1 MKLPELKRR
10 FKNKY
15 VIRIAAGVLTIA
27 VAGGSAGVYTVNA
40 AKTSTKAET
49 PQESTDKKDKK
60 DNKDDEEDL
69 KEVLS
74 SKISKAADEEVGK
87 EETVYVVADNSGK
100 AKDVIVSDWL
110 KNPDGNETIEDVSD
124 LKDIKNVKGKE
135 KFEEKDGKITWKA
148 KGKDIYY
155 QGKTDKELPVKQTIS
170 YYLDGEKM
178 DPDEI
183 AGKSGK
189 VTIRFDYKNNQKTTT
204 TVDGKKYSVY
214 VPFTIMTG
222 MILDD
227 SFTNVEVK
235 NGKVISDGDKNM
247 VVGVAMPGLKDSLKV
262 TSSDFSE
269 DIDIP
274 EYVEVTADVKDFSMD
289 MTMSVMLSGITSSDN
304 VEDFVDLSDLDDAID
319 TLSDSSSQL
328 ADGTKELREGLEQL
342 RSKVPALA
350 DGANTLNSS
359 TESLRNGVSSLD
371 ATLNTAM
378 TEEEKAAASKQASET
393 VDAQADSIKKQA
405 ADTVASQK
413 KDIEKKASD
422 AVDAQA
428 DSIKKQAADTVASQK
443 KSIEK
448 QASDTV
454 DKQADSIK
462 KQAADTVASQKESI
476 EKQASATVDAQAEA
490 IKKQA
495 ADTVAAQQAEIAKQ
509 AEALVTAQEADIK
522 SQADQLVDAE
532 AGNIQKLAAAAV
544 KAEFDAGQRQA
555 IADQAKAT
563 TTSTVSTALR
573 GNAQLLSILKAG
585 IKANVAAGGGSIS
598 DEDATAQAYQL
609 IDAMA
614 VQIGEGA
621 APNVAA
627 ACENAATQAAQKA
640 AVTGAKQ
647 GAEKGAVAGAKQ
659 GASQGAVAGATLAAQ
674 QAAVTGAKQGAAAG
688 AVSGATAA
696 AQQAAVTGAKSG
708 AAAGAV
714 SGATAA
720 AQQAAITGAK
730 SGAAQGAVTG
740 ATEAAQTAALS
751 GAKSGAAQGAIAG
764 AESAKKTVAAG
775 IEAVQSNG
783 YSLVTGMDA
792 LKNGTQALADQVPA
806 LTDGVGK
813 LADGSVTLNEGM
825 VKFDEEGI
833 QKLADTYNGD
843 VKGMLNKVV
852 AVMQAGS
859 DYQSFSD
866 ISEDT
871 LGEVKFIIRTEG
883 VGTDED

>member
-49 PQESTDKKDKK
+49 TQESTDKKDKK

-135 KFEEKDGKITWKA
+135 KFEEKDGKIIWKA

-227 SFTNVEVK
+227 SFTNVKVK

-413 KDIEKKASD
+413 
-422 AVDAQA
+422 
-428 DSIKKQAADTVASQK
+428 
-443 KSIEK
+443 
-448 QASDTV
+448 
-454 DKQADSIK
+454 
-462 KQAADTVASQKESI
+462 ESI

-555 IADQAKAT
+555 IANQAKAT
-563 TTSTVSTALR
+563 TTSTVSTALK
-573 GNAQLLSILKAG
+573 GNAQLLPILKAG
-585 IKANVAAGGGSIS
+585 IKANVAAGGSIS

-614 VQIGEGA
+614 AQIGEGA

-659 GASQGAVAGATLAAQ
+659 GASKGAVAGATLAAQ

>member
-10 FKNKY
+10 FKNRY

-49 PQESTDKKDKK
+49 TQESTDKKDKK

-135 KFEEKDGKITWKA
+135 KFEEKDGKIIWKA

-227 SFTNVEVK
+227 SFTNVKVK

-413 KDIEKKASD
+413 
-422 AVDAQA
+422 
-428 DSIKKQAADTVASQK
+428 
-443 KSIEK
+443 
-448 QASDTV
+448 
-454 DKQADSIK
+454 
-462 KQAADTVASQKESI
+462 ESI

-555 IADQAKAT
+555 IEDQAKAT
-563 TTSTVSTALR
+563 TTSTVSAALK
-573 GNAQLLSILKAG
+573 GNAQLLPILKAG
-585 IKANVAAGGGSIS
+585 IKANVAAAGGSIS

-614 VQIGEGA
+614 AQIGEGA

-674 QAAVTGAKQGAAAG
+674 QAAKTRAKTR
-688 AVSGATAA
+688 AT
-696 AQQAAVTGAKSG
+696 
-708 AAAGAV
+708 
-714 SGATAA
+714 
-720 AQQAAITGAK
+720 QAAI
-730 SGAAQGAVTG
+730 SGTH
-740 ATEAAQTAALS
+740 
-751 GAKSGAAQGAIAG
+751 
-764 AESAKKTVAAG
+764 
-775 IEAVQSNG
+775 
-783 YSLVTGMDA
+783 
-792 LKNGTQALADQVPA
+792 
-806 LTDGVGK
+806 
-813 LADGSVTLNEGM
+813 
-825 VKFDEEGI
+825 
-833 QKLADTYNGD
+833 
-843 VKGMLNKVV
+843 
-852 AVMQAGS
+852 
-859 DYQSFSD
+859 
-866 ISEDT
+866 
-871 LGEVKFIIRTEG
+871 
-883 VGTDED
+883 

>member
-49 PQESTDKKDKK
+49 TQESTDKKDKK

-178 DPDEI
+178 EPDEI

-350 DGANTLNSS
+350 DGAKTLNSS

-393 VDAQADSIKKQA
+393 VDAQADS
-405 ADTVASQK
+405 
-413 KDIEKKASD
+413 
-422 AVDAQA
+422 
-428 DSIKKQAADTVASQK
+428 
-443 KSIEK
+443 
-448 QASDTV
+448 
-454 DKQADSIK
+454 
-462 KQAADTVASQKESI
+462 
-476 EKQASATVDAQAEA
+476 

-555 IADQAKAT
+555 ITDQAKAT
-563 TTSTVSTALR
+563 TTSTVSTALK
-573 GNAQLLSILKAG
+573 GKAQLLPILKAG

-614 VQIGEGA
+614 AQIGEGA
-621 APNVAA
+621 ASNVAA

-674 QAAVTGAKQGAAAG
+674 QAAVTGAKQ
-688 AVSGATAA
+688 
-696 AQQAAVTGAKSG
+696 
-708 AAAGAV
+708 
-714 SGATAA
+714 
-720 AQQAAITGAK
+720 
-730 SGAAQGAVTG
+730 
-740 ATEAAQTAALS
+740 
-751 GAKSGAAQGAIAG
+751 GAAQGAIAG

>member
-49 PQESTDKKDKK
+49 TQESTDKKDKK

-227 SFTNVEVK
+227 SFTNVKVK

-350 DGANTLNSS
+350 DGAKTLNSS

-443 KSIEK
+443 
-448 QASDTV
+448 D
-454 DKQADSIK
+454 D
-462 KQAADTVASQKESI
+462 
-476 EKQASATVDAQAEA
+476 
-490 IKKQA
+490 
-495 ADTVAAQQAEIAKQ
+495 IAKK

-522 SQADQLVDAE
+522 SRADQLVDAE

-544 KAEFDAGQRQA
+544 KAEFDAGQRQK
-555 IADQAKAT
+555 IAEEAEAT
-563 TTSTVSTALR
+563 TTGTVSAALS
-573 GNAQLLSILKAG
+573 GNPELMAVLKAG
-585 IKANVAAGGGSIS
+585 IQASSGGTLS
-598 DEDATAQAYQL
+598 EEQAEAQAKVM
-609 IDAMA
+609 IGTIAA
-614 VQIGEGA
+614 SIGEGSA
-621 APNVAA
+621 SNVAA

-647 GAEKGAVAGAKQ
+647 GAEKGAVTGAKQ
-659 GASQGAVAGATLAAQ
+659 GAAQGAVAGATLAAQ
-674 QAAVTGAKQGAAAG
+674 QAAV
-688 AVSGATAA
+688 
-696 AQQAAVTGAKSG
+696 
-708 AAAGAV
+708 
-714 SGATAA
+714 
-720 AQQAAITGAK
+720 TGAK

>member
-49 PQESTDKKDKK
+49 TQESTDKKDKK

-135 KFEEKDGKITWKA
+135 KFEEKDGKIIWKA

-227 SFTNVEVK
+227 SFTNVKVK

-413 KDIEKKASD
+413 
-422 AVDAQA
+422 
-428 DSIKKQAADTVASQK
+428 
-443 KSIEK
+443 
-448 QASDTV
+448 
-454 DKQADSIK
+454 
-462 KQAADTVASQKESI
+462 ESI

-555 IADQAKAT
+555 IANQAKAT
-563 TTSTVSTALR
+563 TTSTVSAALK
-573 GNAQLLSILKAG
+573 GNAQLLPILKAG
-585 IKANVAAGGGSIS
+585 IKANVAAAGGSIS

-614 VQIGEGA
+614 AQIGEGA

-696 AQQAAVTGAKSG
+696 AQQAA
-708 AAAGAV
+708 
-714 SGATAA
+714 
-720 AQQAAITGAK
+720 ITGAK

-783 YSLVTGMDA
+783 YSLLTGMDA

>member
-49 PQESTDKKDKK
+49 TQESTDKKDKK

-135 KFEEKDGKITWKA
+135 KFEEKDGKIIWKA

-227 SFTNVEVK
+227 SFTNVKVK

-413 KDIEKKASD
+413 
-422 AVDAQA
+422 
-428 DSIKKQAADTVASQK
+428 
-443 KSIEK
+443 
-448 QASDTV
+448 
-454 DKQADSIK
+454 
-462 KQAADTVASQKESI
+462 ESI

-555 IADQAKAT
+555 IANQAKAT
-563 TTSTVSTALR
+563 TTSTVSAALK
-573 GNAQLLSILKAG
+573 GNAQLLPILKAG
-585 IKANVAAGGGSIS
+585 IKANVAAAGGSIS

-614 VQIGEGA
+614 AQIGEGA

-674 QAAVTGAKQGAAAG
+674 QAAVTGAKQ
-688 AVSGATAA
+688 
-696 AQQAAVTGAKSG
+696 G

-806 LTDGVGK
+806 LTDGVSK

>member
-49 PQESTDKKDKK
+49 TQESTDKKDKK

-135 KFEEKDGKITWKA
+135 KFEEKDGKIIWKA

-227 SFTNVEVK
+227 SFTNVKVK

-413 KDIEKKASD
+413 
-422 AVDAQA
+422 
-428 DSIKKQAADTVASQK
+428 
-443 KSIEK
+443 
-448 QASDTV
+448 
-454 DKQADSIK
+454 
-462 KQAADTVASQKESI
+462 ESI

-555 IADQAKAT
+555 IANQAKAT
-563 TTSTVSTALR
+563 TTSTVSAALK
-573 GNAQLLSILKAG
+573 GNAQLLPILKAG
-585 IKANVAAGGGSIS
+585 IKAIVAAAGGSIS

-614 VQIGEGA
+614 AQIGEGA

-674 QAAVTGAKQGAAAG
+674 QAAVTGAKQ
-688 AVSGATAA
+688 
-696 AQQAAVTGAKSG
+696 G

>member
-49 PQESTDKKDKK
+49 TQESTDKKDKK

-495 ADTVAAQQAEIAKQ
+495 ADTVAAQFADDTNPMGTKQLSTYAAGEFKNALTTADNITTVKNTLIQNQSLTDSVKVSLRETIIATIGESNFVAATGGATDRTAALAQLYNGNAGIQSQVQATLGLPEIIPTYAGLEAAVVDSRMNELATKMLGGIAEIAAPKVGASVADAAQ
-509 AEALVTAQEADIK
+509 KGAVSAAQEA
-522 SQADQLVDAE
+522 V
-532 AGNIQKLAAAAV
+532 
-544 KAEFDAGQRQA
+544 
-555 IADQAKAT
+555 
-563 TTSTVSTALR
+563 
-573 GNAQLLSILKAG
+573 
-585 IKANVAAGGGSIS
+585 
-598 DEDATAQAYQL
+598 
-609 IDAMA
+609 
-614 VQIGEGA
+614 
-621 APNVAA
+621 
-627 ACENAATQAAQKA
+627 
-640 AVTGAKQ
+640 
-647 GAEKGAVAGAKQ
+647 
-659 GASQGAVAGATLAAQ
+659 
-674 QAAVTGAKQGAAAG
+674 VTGAKQGAAQG
-688 AVSGATAA
+688 AVTGATAA
-696 AQQAAVTGAKSG
+696 AQQAAITGAKSG
-708 AAAGAV
+708 AAQGAVAGA
-714 SGATAA
+714 TQA

>member
-27 VAGGSAGVYTVNA
+27 VAGGSTGVYTVNA

-49 PQESTDKKDKK
+49 TQESTDKKDKT

-350 DGANTLNSS
+350 DGAKTLNSS

-393 VDAQADSIKKQA
+393 VDKQAAAIKKQA

-413 KDIEKKASD
+413 KDIEKKASA

-428 DSIKKQAADTVASQK
+428 ASIKKQAADTVAAQK
-443 KSIEK
+443 
-448 QASDTV
+448 
-454 DKQADSIK
+454 DSI
-462 KQAADTVASQKESI
+462 A
-476 EKQASATVDAQAEA
+476 KQASATVDAQAEA

-495 ADTVAAQQAEIAKQ
+495 ADMVAAQFADDTNPMGTKQLSTYAAGEFKNALTTADNITTVKNTLIQNQSLTDSVKVSLRETIIATIGESNFVAATGGATDRTAALAHLYDMNANGIQSQVQATLRLPEIIPTYAELEAAVVDSQMNELATKMLGGIAEIAAPKVGASVADAAQ
-509 AEALVTAQEADIK
+509 KGAVSAAQEA
-522 SQADQLVDAE
+522 V
-532 AGNIQKLAAAAV
+532 
-544 KAEFDAGQRQA
+544 
-555 IADQAKAT
+555 
-563 TTSTVSTALR
+563 
-573 GNAQLLSILKAG
+573 
-585 IKANVAAGGGSIS
+585 
-598 DEDATAQAYQL
+598 
-609 IDAMA
+609 
-614 VQIGEGA
+614 
-621 APNVAA
+621 
-627 ACENAATQAAQKA
+627 
-640 AVTGAKQ
+640 VTGAKS
-647 GAEKGAVAGAKQ
+647 GAA
-659 GASQGAVAGATLAAQ
+659 QGAVT
-674 QAAVTGAKQGAAAG
+674 
-688 AVSGATAA
+688 GATAA

-708 AAAGAV
+708 AAQGAVAGA
-714 SGATAA
+714 TQA

-843 VKGMLNKVV
+843 VKGMLDKVV

>member
-10 FKNKY
+10 FKNRY

-49 PQESTDKKDKK
+49 TQESTDKKDKK

-135 KFEEKDGKITWKA
+135 KFEEKDGKIIWKA

-227 SFTNVEVK
+227 SFTNVKVK

-405 ADTVASQK
+405 ADTVASQ
-413 KDIEKKASD
+413 
-422 AVDAQA
+422 
-428 DSIKKQAADTVASQK
+428 
-443 KSIEK
+443 
-448 QASDTV
+448 
-454 DKQADSIK
+454 
-462 KQAADTVASQKESI
+462 
-476 EKQASATVDAQAEA
+476 
-490 IKKQA
+490 
-495 ADTVAAQQAEIAKQ
+495 QAEIAKQ

-555 IADQAKAT
+555 IEDQAKAT
-563 TTSTVSTALR
+563 TTSTVSAALK
-573 GNAQLLSILKAG
+573 GNAQLLPILKAG
-585 IKANVAAGGGSIS
+585 IKANVAAAGGSIS

-614 VQIGEGA
+614 AQIGEGA

-659 GASQGAVAGATLAAQ
+659 GASQGAVA
-674 QAAVTGAKQGAAAG
+674 
-688 AVSGATAA
+688 
-696 AQQAAVTGAKSG
+696 
-708 AAAGAV
+708 
-714 SGATAA
+714 
-720 AQQAAITGAK
+720 
-730 SGAAQGAVTG
+730 G

>member
-49 PQESTDKKDKK
+49 TQESTDKKDKK

-227 SFTNVEVK
+227 SFTNVKVK

-393 VDAQADSIKKQA
+393 VDAHVN
-405 ADTVASQK
+405 TCG
-413 KDIEKKASD
+413 
-422 AVDAQA
+422 
-428 DSIKKQAADTVASQK
+428 
-443 KSIEK
+443 
-448 QASDTV
+448 
-454 DKQADSIK
+454 
-462 KQAADTVASQKESI
+462 
-476 EKQASATVDAQAEA
+476 
-490 IKKQA
+490 
-495 ADTVAAQQAEIAKQ
+495 
-509 AEALVTAQEADIK
+509 L
-522 SQADQLVDAE
+522 
-532 AGNIQKLAAAAV
+532 
-544 KAEFDAGQRQA
+544 
-555 IADQAKAT
+555 
-563 TTSTVSTALR
+563 
-573 GNAQLLSILKAG
+573 
-585 IKANVAAGGGSIS
+585 
-598 DEDATAQAYQL
+598 
-609 IDAMA
+609 
-614 VQIGEGA
+614 
-621 APNVAA
+621 
-627 ACENAATQAAQKA
+627 
-640 AVTGAKQ
+640 
-647 GAEKGAVAGAKQ
+647 
-659 GASQGAVAGATLAAQ
+659 
-674 QAAVTGAKQGAAAG
+674 
-688 AVSGATAA
+688 
-696 AQQAAVTGAKSG
+696 
-708 AAAGAV
+708 
-714 SGATAA
+714 
-720 AQQAAITGAK
+720 
-730 SGAAQGAVTG
+730 
-740 ATEAAQTAALS
+740 
-751 GAKSGAAQGAIAG
+751 
-764 AESAKKTVAAG
+764 
-775 IEAVQSNG
+775 
-783 YSLVTGMDA
+783 
-792 LKNGTQALADQVPA
+792 
-806 LTDGVGK
+806 
-813 LADGSVTLNEGM
+813 
-825 VKFDEEGI
+825 
-833 QKLADTYNGD
+833 
-843 VKGMLNKVV
+843 
-852 AVMQAGS
+852 
-859 DYQSFSD
+859 
-866 ISEDT
+866 
-871 LGEVKFIIRTEG
+871 
-883 VGTDED
+883 

>member
-10 FKNKY
+10 FKNRY

-49 PQESTDKKDKK
+49 TQESTDKKDKK

-135 KFEEKDGKITWKA
+135 KFEEKDGKIIWKA

-227 SFTNVEVK
+227 SFTNVKVK

-428 DSIKKQAADTVASQK
+428 DSIKKQA
-443 KSIEK
+443 
-448 QASDTV
+448 
-454 DKQADSIK
+454 
-462 KQAADTVASQKESI
+462 
-476 EKQASATVDAQAEA
+476 
-490 IKKQA
+490 
-495 ADTVAAQQAEIAKQ
+495 
-509 AEALVTAQEADIK
+509 
-522 SQADQLVDAE
+522 DQLVDAE

-555 IADQAKAT
+555 IEDRAKAT
-563 TTSTVSTALR
+563 TTSTVSAALK
-573 GNAQLLSILKAG
+573 GNAQLLPILKAG
-585 IKANVAAGGGSIS
+585 IKANVAAAGGSIS
-598 DEDATAQAYQL
+598 DEDATAQAYKL

-614 VQIGEGA
+614 AQIGEGA

-674 QAAVTGAKQGAAAG
+674 QAAVTGAKQ
-688 AVSGATAA
+688 
-696 AQQAAVTGAKSG
+696 
-708 AAAGAV
+708 
-714 SGATAA
+714 
-720 AQQAAITGAK
+720 
-730 SGAAQGAVTG
+730 
-740 ATEAAQTAALS
+740 
-751 GAKSGAAQGAIAG
+751 GAAQGAIAG

>member
-49 PQESTDKKDKK
+49 TQESTDKKDKK

-155 QGKTDKELPVKQTIS
+155 QGKTDKELPVKQSIS

-413 KDIEKKASD
+413 
-422 AVDAQA
+422 
-428 DSIKKQAADTVASQK
+428 
-443 KSIEK
+443 
-448 QASDTV
+448 
-454 DKQADSIK
+454 
-462 KQAADTVASQKESI
+462 ESI

-555 IADQAKAT
+555 IANQAKAT
-563 TTSTVSTALR
+563 TTSTVSTALK
-573 GNAQLLSILKAG
+573 GNAQLLPILKAG
-585 IKANVAAGGGSIS
+585 IKANVAAAGGSIS

-614 VQIGEGA
+614 AQIGEGA

-659 GASQGAVAGATLAAQ
+659 GASKGAVAGATLAAQ

>member
-49 PQESTDKKDKK
+49 TQESTDKKDKK

-135 KFEEKDGKITWKA
+135 KFEEKDGKIIWKA

-227 SFTNVEVK
+227 SFTNVKVK

-413 KDIEKKASD
+413 
-422 AVDAQA
+422 
-428 DSIKKQAADTVASQK
+428 
-443 KSIEK
+443 
-448 QASDTV
+448 
-454 DKQADSIK
+454 
-462 KQAADTVASQKESI
+462 ESI

-555 IADQAKAT
+555 IEDQAKAT
-563 TTSTVSTALR
+563 TTSTVSAALK
-573 GNAQLLSILKAG
+573 GNAQLLPILKAG
-585 IKANVAAGGGSIS
+585 IKANVAAAGGSIS

-614 VQIGEGA
+614 AQIGEGA

-674 QAAVTGAKQGAAAG
+674 QAAVTGAKQ
-688 AVSGATAA
+688 
-696 AQQAAVTGAKSG
+696 G

>member
-49 PQESTDKKDKK
+49 TQESTDKKDKK

-110 KNPDGNETIEDVSD
+110 KNPDGKETIEDVSD

-350 DGANTLNSS
+350 DGAKTLNSS

-393 VDAQADSIKKQA
+393 VDKQAAAIKKQA

-413 KDIEKKASD
+413 KDIEKKASA

-428 DSIKKQAADTVASQK
+428 ASIKKQAADTVAAQK
-443 KSIEK
+443 DSIAK
-448 QASDTV
+448 QASATV
-454 DKQADSIK
+454 DAQADTIK
-462 KQAADTVASQKESI
+462 KQAADTVAAQKDSI
-476 EKQASATVDAQAEA
+476 AKQASATVDAQAEA

-495 ADTVAAQQAEIAKQ
+495 ADMVAAQFADDTNPMGTKQLSTYAAGEFKNALTTADNITTVKNTLIQNQSLTDSVKVSLRETIIATIGESNFVAATGGATDRTAALAQLYNGNAGIQSQVQATLGLPEIIPTYAGLEAAVVDSRMNELATKMLGGIAEIAAPKVGASVADAAQ
-509 AEALVTAQEADIK
+509 KGAVSAAQEA
-522 SQADQLVDAE
+522 V
-532 AGNIQKLAAAAV
+532 
-544 KAEFDAGQRQA
+544 
-555 IADQAKAT
+555 
-563 TTSTVSTALR
+563 
-573 GNAQLLSILKAG
+573 
-585 IKANVAAGGGSIS
+585 
-598 DEDATAQAYQL
+598 
-609 IDAMA
+609 
-614 VQIGEGA
+614 
-621 APNVAA
+621 
-627 ACENAATQAAQKA
+627 
-640 AVTGAKQ
+640 
-647 GAEKGAVAGAKQ
+647 
-659 GASQGAVAGATLAAQ
+659 
-674 QAAVTGAKQGAAAG
+674 VTGAKQGAAQG
-688 AVSGATAA
+688 AVT
-696 AQQAAVTGAKSG
+696 
-708 AAAGAV
+708 
-714 SGATAA
+714 GATAA

>member
-49 PQESTDKKDKK
+49 TQESTDKKDKK

-227 SFTNVEVK
+227 SFTNVKVK

-476 EKQASATVDAQAEA
+476 EKQA
-490 IKKQA
+490 
-495 ADTVAAQQAEIAKQ
+495 
-509 AEALVTAQEADIK
+509 EALVTAQEADIK

-555 IADQAKAT
+555 IANQAKAT
-563 TTSTVSTALR
+563 TTSTVSVALK
-573 GNAQLLSILKAG
+573 GNAQLLPILKAG
-585 IKANVAAGGGSIS
+585 IKANVAAAGGSIS

-614 VQIGEGA
+614 AQIGEGA

>member
-49 PQESTDKKDKK
+49 TQESTDKKDKK

-227 SFTNVEVK
+227 SFTNVKVK

-413 KDIEKKASD
+413 
-422 AVDAQA
+422 
-428 DSIKKQAADTVASQK
+428 
-443 KSIEK
+443 
-448 QASDTV
+448 
-454 DKQADSIK
+454 
-462 KQAADTVASQKESI
+462 ESI

-555 IADQAKAT
+555 IANQAKAT
-563 TTSTVSTALR
+563 TTSTVSVALK
-573 GNAQLLSILKAG
+573 GNAQLLPILKAG
-585 IKANVAAGGGSIS
+585 IKANVAAAGGSIS

-614 VQIGEGA
+614 AQIGEGA

-659 GASQGAVAGATLAAQ
+659 GASQGAVAGATL
-674 QAAVTGAKQGAAAG
+674 
-688 AVSGATAA
+688 
-696 AQQAAVTGAKSG
+696 
-708 AAAGAV
+708 
-714 SGATAA
+714 A

>member
-49 PQESTDKKDKK
+49 TQESTDKKDKK

-350 DGANTLNSS
+350 DGAKTLNSS

-393 VDAQADSIKKQA
+393 VDKQA
-405 ADTVASQK
+405 A
-413 KDIEKKASD
+413 
-422 AVDAQA
+422 
-428 DSIKKQAADTVASQK
+428 
-443 KSIEK
+443 
-448 QASDTV
+448 
-454 DKQADSIK
+454 
-462 KQAADTVASQKESI
+462 
-476 EKQASATVDAQAEA
+476 A

-495 ADTVAAQQAEIAKQ
+495 ADTVAAQQADIAKQ
-509 AEALVTAQEADIK
+509 AEALVTAQEAQIK
-522 SQADQLVDAE
+522 STADQLVEAE
-532 AGNIQKLAAAAV
+532 ATNIQNLAKAAV
-544 KAEFDAGQRQA
+544 KSEFDAGKRQA
-555 IADQAKAT
+555 ITDGAKAQT
-563 TTSTVSTALR
+563 TTQVSTSLKANTNLV
-573 GNAQLLSILKAG
+573 NVLKAG
-585 IKANVAAGGGSIS
+585 LIASGAATSTDAEAKA
-598 DEDATAQAYQL
+598 Y
-609 IDAMA
+609 AMIEQIA
-614 VQIGEGA
+614 SGIGENSGA
-621 APNVAA
+621 SVAA
-627 ACENAATQAAQKA
+627 ACENAATQAAQTA

-674 QAAVTGAKQGAAAG
+674 QAAVTGAKQ
-688 AVSGATAA
+688 
-696 AQQAAVTGAKSG
+696 G

>member
-49 PQESTDKKDKK
+49 TQESTDKKDKK

-135 KFEEKDGKITWKA
+135 KFEEKDGKIIWKA

-227 SFTNVEVK
+227 SFTNVKVK

-448 QASDTV
+448 QA
-454 DKQADSIK
+454 
-462 KQAADTVASQKESI
+462 
-476 EKQASATVDAQAEA
+476 
-490 IKKQA
+490 

-555 IADQAKAT
+555 IEDQAKAT
-563 TTSTVSTALR
+563 TTSTVSAALK
-573 GNAQLLSILKAG
+573 GNAQLLPILKAG
-585 IKANVAAGGGSIS
+585 IKANVAAAGGSIS

-614 VQIGEGA
+614 AQIGEGA

>member
-49 PQESTDKKDKK
+49 TQESTDKKDKK

-135 KFEEKDGKITWKA
+135 KFEEKDGKIIWKA

-227 SFTNVEVK
+227 SFTNVKVK

-328 ADGTKELREGLEQL
+328 ADGTKELREGLKQL

-413 KDIEKKASD
+413 QEIEKKAS
-422 AVDAQA
+422 APVEAQA
-428 DSIKKQAADTVASQK
+428 EEIKKQA
-443 KSIEK
+443 E
-448 QASDTV
+448 
-454 DKQADSIK
+454 
-462 KQAADTVASQKESI
+462 
-476 EKQASATVDAQAEA
+476 
-490 IKKQA
+490 
-495 ADTVAAQQAEIAKQ
+495 DTVAAQQAEIAKQ

-555 IADQAKAT
+555 IANQAKAT
-563 TTSTVSTALR
+563 TTSTVSAALK
-573 GNAQLLSILKAG
+573 GNAQLLPILKAG
-585 IKANVAAGGGSIS
+585 IKANVAAAGGSIS

-614 VQIGEGA
+614 AQIGEGA

-674 QAAVTGAKQGAAAG
+674 QAAVTGAKRGAAAG
-688 AVSGATAA
+688 AVAGATAA
-696 AQQAAVTGAKSG
+696 AQQAAVTGA
-708 AAAGAV
+708 
-714 SGATAA
+714 
-720 AQQAAITGAK
+720 Q

>member
-10 FKNKY
+10 FKNRY

-49 PQESTDKKDKK
+49 TQESTDKKDKK

-135 KFEEKDGKITWKA
+135 KFEEKDGKIIWKA

-227 SFTNVEVK
+227 SFTNVKVK

-443 KSIEK
+443 
-448 QASDTV
+448 
-454 DKQADSIK
+454 
-462 KQAADTVASQKESI
+462 ESI

-555 IADQAKAT
+555 IEDRAKAT
-563 TTSTVSTALR
+563 TTSTVSAALK
-573 GNAQLLSILKAG
+573 GNAQLLPILKAG
-585 IKANVAAGGGSIS
+585 IKANVAAAGGSIS

-614 VQIGEGA
+614 AQIGEGA

-674 QAAVTGAKQGAAAG
+674 QAAVTGAKQ
-688 AVSGATAA
+688 
-696 AQQAAVTGAKSG
+696 G

>member
-49 PQESTDKKDKK
+49 TQESTDKKDKK

-227 SFTNVEVK
+227 SFTNVKVK

-422 AVDAQA
+422 AVDAQ
-428 DSIKKQAADTVASQK
+428 
-443 KSIEK
+443 
-448 QASDTV
+448 
-454 DKQADSIK
+454 
-462 KQAADTVASQKESI
+462 
-476 EKQASATVDAQAEA
+476 
-490 IKKQA
+490 
-495 ADTVAAQQAEIAKQ
+495 QAEIAKQ

-555 IADQAKAT
+555 IANQAKAT
-563 TTSTVSTALR
+563 TTSTVSVALK
-573 GNAQLLSILKAG
+573 GNAQLLPILKAG
-585 IKANVAAGGGSIS
+585 IKANVAAAGGSIS

-614 VQIGEGA
+614 AQIGEGA

-674 QAAVTGAKQGAAAG
+674 QA
-688 AVSGATAA
+688 
-696 AQQAAVTGAKSG
+696 
-708 AAAGAV
+708 
-714 SGATAA
+714 
-720 AQQAAITGAK
+720 
-730 SGAAQGAVTG
+730 AVTG

>member
-49 PQESTDKKDKK
+49 TQESTDKKDKK

-350 DGANTLNSS
+350 DGAKTLNSS

-378 TEEEKAAASKQASET
+378 TEKEKAAASKQASET
-393 VDAQADSIKKQA
+393 VDKQAAAIKKQA

-413 KDIEKKASD
+413 KDIEKKASA

-428 DSIKKQAADTVASQK
+428 ASIKKQAADTVAAQK
-443 KSIEK
+443 
-448 QASDTV
+448 
-454 DKQADSIK
+454 DSI
-462 KQAADTVASQKESI
+462 A
-476 EKQASATVDAQAEA
+476 KQASATVDAQAEA

-495 ADTVAAQQAEIAKQ
+495 ADMVAAQFADDTNPMGTKQLSTYAAGEFKNALTTADNITTVKNTLIQNQSLTDSVKVSLRETIIATIGESNFVAATGGATDRTAALAQLYNGNAGIQSQVQATLGLPEIIPTYAGLEAAVVDSRMNELATKMLGGIAEIAAPKVGASVADAAQ
-509 AEALVTAQEADIK
+509 KGAVSAAQEA
-522 SQADQLVDAE
+522 V
-532 AGNIQKLAAAAV
+532 
-544 KAEFDAGQRQA
+544 
-555 IADQAKAT
+555 
-563 TTSTVSTALR
+563 
-573 GNAQLLSILKAG
+573 
-585 IKANVAAGGGSIS
+585 
-598 DEDATAQAYQL
+598 
-609 IDAMA
+609 
-614 VQIGEGA
+614 
-621 APNVAA
+621 
-627 ACENAATQAAQKA
+627 
-640 AVTGAKQ
+640 
-647 GAEKGAVAGAKQ
+647 
-659 GASQGAVAGATLAAQ
+659 
-674 QAAVTGAKQGAAAG
+674 VTGAKQGAAQG
-688 AVSGATAA
+688 AVT
-696 AQQAAVTGAKSG
+696 
-708 AAAGAV
+708 
-714 SGATAA
+714 GATAA

>member
-27 VAGGSAGVYTVNA
+27 VAGGSAGVYTVNE

-49 PQESTDKKDKK
+49 TQESTDKKDKK

-110 KNPDGNETIEDVSD
+110 KNPDGKETIEDVSD

-350 DGANTLNSS
+350 DGAKTLNSS

-393 VDAQADSIKKQA
+393 VDKQAAAIKKQA

-413 KDIEKKASD
+413 KDIEKKASA

-428 DSIKKQAADTVASQK
+428 ASIKKQAADTVAAQK
-443 KSIEK
+443 DSIAK
-448 QASDTV
+448 QASATV
-454 DKQADSIK
+454 DAQADTIK
-462 KQAADTVASQKESI
+462 KQAADTVAAQKDSI
-476 EKQASATVDAQAEA
+476 AKQASATVDAQAEA

-495 ADTVAAQQAEIAKQ
+495 ADMVAAQFADDTNPMGTKQLSTYAAGEFKNALTTADNITTVKNTLIQNQSLTDSVKVSLRETIIATIGESNFVAATGGATDRTAALAQLYNGNAGIQSQVQATLGLPEIIPTYAGLEAAVVDSRMNELATKMLGGIAEIAAPKVGASVADAAQ
-509 AEALVTAQEADIK
+509 KGAVSAAQEA
-522 SQADQLVDAE
+522 V
-532 AGNIQKLAAAAV
+532 
-544 KAEFDAGQRQA
+544 
-555 IADQAKAT
+555 
-563 TTSTVSTALR
+563 
-573 GNAQLLSILKAG
+573 
-585 IKANVAAGGGSIS
+585 
-598 DEDATAQAYQL
+598 
-609 IDAMA
+609 
-614 VQIGEGA
+614 
-621 APNVAA
+621 
-627 ACENAATQAAQKA
+627 
-640 AVTGAKQ
+640 
-647 GAEKGAVAGAKQ
+647 
-659 GASQGAVAGATLAAQ
+659 
-674 QAAVTGAKQGAAAG
+674 VTGAKQGAAQG
-688 AVSGATAA
+688 AVTGATAA
-696 AQQAAVTGAKSG
+696 AQQAAITGAKSG
-708 AAAGAV
+708 AAQGAVAGA
-714 SGATAA
+714 TQA

>member
-49 PQESTDKKDKK
+49 TQESTDKKDKK

-350 DGANTLNSS
+350 DGAKTLNSS

-393 VDAQADSIKKQA
+393 VDA
-405 ADTVASQK
+405 
-413 KDIEKKASD
+413 
-422 AVDAQA
+422 
-428 DSIKKQAADTVASQK
+428 
-443 KSIEK
+443 
-448 QASDTV
+448 
-454 DKQADSIK
+454 QADSIK

-563 TTSTVSTALR
+563 TTSTVSTALK
-573 GNAQLLSILKAG
+573 GNAQLLPILKAG

-614 VQIGEGA
+614 AQIGEGA
-621 APNVAA
+621 ASNVAA

-640 AVTGAKQ
+640 ALT
-647 GAEKGAVAGAKQ
+647 
-659 GASQGAVAGATLAAQ
+659 
-674 QAAVTGAKQGAAAG
+674 
-688 AVSGATAA
+688 
-696 AQQAAVTGAKSG
+696 
-708 AAAGAV
+708 
-714 SGATAA
+714 
-720 AQQAAITGAK
+720 
-730 SGAAQGAVTG
+730 
-740 ATEAAQTAALS
+740 

-843 VKGMLNKVV
+843 VKGMLDKVV

>member
-49 PQESTDKKDKK
+49 TQESTDKKDKK

-350 DGANTLNSS
+350 DGAKTLNSS

-393 VDAQADSIKKQA
+393 VDA
-405 ADTVASQK
+405 
-413 KDIEKKASD
+413 
-422 AVDAQA
+422 
-428 DSIKKQAADTVASQK
+428 
-443 KSIEK
+443 
-448 QASDTV
+448 
-454 DKQADSIK
+454 QADSIK

-555 IADQAKAT
+555 IANQAKAT
-563 TTSTVSTALR
+563 TTSTVSTALK
-573 GNAQLLSILKAG
+573 GNAQLLPILKAG
-585 IKANVAAGGGSIS
+585 IKANVAAAGGSIS

-614 VQIGEGA
+614 AQIGEGA

>member
-49 PQESTDKKDKK
+49 TQESTDKKDKK

-135 KFEEKDGKITWKA
+135 KFEEKDGKIIWKA

-227 SFTNVEVK
+227 SFTNVKVK

-413 KDIEKKASD
+413 
-422 AVDAQA
+422 
-428 DSIKKQAADTVASQK
+428 
-443 KSIEK
+443 
-448 QASDTV
+448 
-454 DKQADSIK
+454 
-462 KQAADTVASQKESI
+462 ESI

-555 IADQAKAT
+555 IANQAKAT
-563 TTSTVSTALR
+563 TTSTVSAALK
-573 GNAQLLSILKAG
+573 GNAQLLPILKAG
-585 IKANVAAGGGSIS
+585 IKANVAAGGSIS

-614 VQIGEGA
+614 AQIGEGA

-659 GASQGAVAGATLAAQ
+659 GASQGAVAGATL
-674 QAAVTGAKQGAAAG
+674 
-688 AVSGATAA
+688 
-696 AQQAAVTGAKSG
+696 
-708 AAAGAV
+708 
-714 SGATAA
+714 A

>member
-10 FKNKY
+10 FKNRY

-49 PQESTDKKDKK
+49 TQESTDKKDKK

-135 KFEEKDGKITWKA
+135 KFEEKDGKIIWKA

-227 SFTNVEVK
+227 SFTNVKVK

-413 KDIEKKASD
+413 K
-422 AVDAQA
+422 
-428 DSIKKQAADTVASQK
+428 
-443 KSIEK
+443 SIEK

-555 IADQAKAT
+555 IEDQAKAT
-563 TTSTVSTALR
+563 TTSTVSAALK
-573 GNAQLLSILKAG
+573 GNAQLLPILKAG
-585 IKANVAAGGGSIS
+585 IKANVAAAGGSIS

-614 VQIGEGA
+614 AQIGEGA

>member
-49 PQESTDKKDKK
+49 TQESTDKKDKK

-135 KFEEKDGKITWKA
+135 KFEEKDGKIIWKA

-227 SFTNVEVK
+227 SFTNVKVK

-413 KDIEKKASD
+413 KDIEKKASA

-563 TTSTVSTALR
+563 TTSTVSTALK
-573 GNAQLLSILKAG
+573 GNAQLLPILKAG
-585 IKANVAAGGGSIS
+585 IKANVAAAGGSIS

-609 IDAMA
+609 IDAM
-614 VQIGEGA
+614 
-621 APNVAA
+621 
-627 ACENAATQAAQKA
+627 AAQKA

>member
-49 PQESTDKKDKK
+49 TQESTDKKDKK

-350 DGANTLNSS
+350 DGAKTLNSS

-393 VDAQADSIKKQA
+393 VDKQAAAIKKQA

-413 KDIEKKASD
+413 KDIEKKASA

-428 DSIKKQAADTVASQK
+428 ASIKKQAADTVAAQK
-443 KSIEK
+443 
-448 QASDTV
+448 
-454 DKQADSIK
+454 DSI
-462 KQAADTVASQKESI
+462 A
-476 EKQASATVDAQAEA
+476 KQASATVDAQAEA

-495 ADTVAAQQAEIAKQ
+495 ADTVAAQFADDTNPMGTKRLSTYAAEEFKNALTTADNITTVKNKLMNNPSLTNSVKVSLRENIIAAIGEDKFAAATGGAPDRTAALAQLYNGNAGIQSKVQTTLGLPPIPTYTDLEAAVVDSQMNDLATKMLGGIAEIAAPKVGASVADAAQ
-509 AEALVTAQEADIK
+509 KGAVSAAQEA
-522 SQADQLVDAE
+522 V
-532 AGNIQKLAAAAV
+532 
-544 KAEFDAGQRQA
+544 
-555 IADQAKAT
+555 
-563 TTSTVSTALR
+563 
-573 GNAQLLSILKAG
+573 
-585 IKANVAAGGGSIS
+585 
-598 DEDATAQAYQL
+598 
-609 IDAMA
+609 
-614 VQIGEGA
+614 
-621 APNVAA
+621 
-627 ACENAATQAAQKA
+627 
-640 AVTGAKQ
+640 
-647 GAEKGAVAGAKQ
+647 
-659 GASQGAVAGATLAAQ
+659 
-674 QAAVTGAKQGAAAG
+674 
-688 AVSGATAA
+688 
-696 AQQAAVTGAKSG
+696 VTGAKSG
-708 AAAGAV
+708 AAQGAV
-714 SGATAA
+714 TGATAA

>member
-49 PQESTDKKDKK
+49 TQESTDKKDKK

-135 KFEEKDGKITWKA
+135 KFEEKDGKIIWKA

-227 SFTNVEVK
+227 SFTNVKVK

-413 KDIEKKASD
+413 
-422 AVDAQA
+422 
-428 DSIKKQAADTVASQK
+428 
-443 KSIEK
+443 
-448 QASDTV
+448 
-454 DKQADSIK
+454 
-462 KQAADTVASQKESI
+462 ESI

-555 IADQAKAT
+555 IANQAKAT
-563 TTSTVSTALR
+563 TTSTVSAALK
-573 GNAQLLSILKAG
+573 GNAQLLPILKAG
-585 IKANVAAGGGSIS
+585 IKANVAAAGGSIS

-614 VQIGEGA
+614 PQIGEGA

-659 GASQGAVAGATLAAQ
+659 GASQGAVAGATL
-674 QAAVTGAKQGAAAG
+674 
-688 AVSGATAA
+688 
-696 AQQAAVTGAKSG
+696 
-708 AAAGAV
+708 
-714 SGATAA
+714 A

>member
-49 PQESTDKKDKK
+49 TQESTDKKDKK

-350 DGANTLNSS
+350 DGAKTLNSS

-555 IADQAKAT
+555 IANQAKAT
-563 TTSTVSTALR
+563 TTSTVSTALK
-573 GNAQLLSILKAG
+573 GNAELVNVLKAG
-585 IKANVAAGGGSIS
+585 LIASGKATST
-598 DEDATAQAYQL
+598 DAEAKAHAM
-609 IDAMA
+609 IDQIASG
-614 VQIGEGA
+614 IGENSGA
-621 APNVAA
+621 SVAA

-696 AQQAAVTGAKSG
+696 AQQAAITGAKSG
-708 AAAGAV
+708 AAQGAVAGA
-714 SGATAA
+714 TQA

>member
-10 FKNKY
+10 FKNRY

-49 PQESTDKKDKK
+49 TQESTDKKDKK

-135 KFEEKDGKITWKA
+135 KFEEKDGKIIWKA

-227 SFTNVEVK
+227 SFTNVKVK

-555 IADQAKAT
+555 IEDQAKAT
-563 TTSTVSTALR
+563 TTSTVSAALK
-573 GNAQLLSILKAG
+573 GNAQLLPILKAG
-585 IKANVAAGGGSIS
+585 IKANVAAGGSIS

-614 VQIGEGA
+614 AQIGEGA

-674 QAAVTGAKQGAAAG
+674 QAAVTGAKQ
-688 AVSGATAA
+688 
-696 AQQAAVTGAKSG
+696 G

>member
-49 PQESTDKKDKK
+49 TQESTDKKDKK

-155 QGKTDKELPVKQTIS
+155 QGKTDKELPVKQSIS

-227 SFTNVEVK
+227 SFTNVKVK

-350 DGANTLNSS
+350 DGAKTLNSS

-393 VDAQADSIKKQA
+393 VDKQAAAIKKQA

-413 KDIEKKASD
+413 KDIEKKASA

-428 DSIKKQAADTVASQK
+428 ASIKKQAADTVAAQK
-443 KSIEK
+443 DSIAK
-448 QASDTV
+448 QASATV
-454 DKQADSIK
+454 DAQADTIK
-462 KQAADTVASQKESI
+462 KQAADTVAAQKDSI
-476 EKQASATVDAQAEA
+476 AKQASATVDAQAEA

-495 ADTVAAQQAEIAKQ
+495 ADTVAAQFADDTNPMGTKQLSTYAAGEFKIALTTADNITTVKNTLIQNQSLTDSVKVSLRENIIAAIGEDKFVAATGGATNRTAALAQLYDMNANGIQSQVQAKLGLPPIPTYTDLEAAVVDSQMNELATKMLGGIAEIAAPKVGASVADAAQ
-509 AEALVTAQEADIK
+509 KGAVSAAQEA
-522 SQADQLVDAE
+522 V
-532 AGNIQKLAAAAV
+532 
-544 KAEFDAGQRQA
+544 
-555 IADQAKAT
+555 
-563 TTSTVSTALR
+563 
-573 GNAQLLSILKAG
+573 
-585 IKANVAAGGGSIS
+585 
-598 DEDATAQAYQL
+598 
-609 IDAMA
+609 
-614 VQIGEGA
+614 
-621 APNVAA
+621 
-627 ACENAATQAAQKA
+627 
-640 AVTGAKQ
+640 VTGAKS
-647 GAEKGAVAGAKQ
+647 G
-659 GASQGAVAGATLAAQ
+659 AAQ
-674 QAAVTGAKQGAAAG
+674 G

>member
-49 PQESTDKKDKK
+49 TQESTDKKDKK

-227 SFTNVEVK
+227 SFTNVKVK

-378 TEEEKAAASKQASET
+378 TEEEKAAASKQAS
-393 VDAQADSIKKQA
+393 
-405 ADTVASQK
+405 
-413 KDIEKKASD
+413 
-422 AVDAQA
+422 
-428 DSIKKQAADTVASQK
+428 
-443 KSIEK
+443 
-448 QASDTV
+448 DTV
-454 DKQADSIK
+454 DSQADSIK

-555 IADQAKAT
+555 IANQAKAT
-563 TTSTVSTALR
+563 TTSTVSVALK
-573 GNAQLLSILKAG
+573 GNAQLLPILKAG
-585 IKANVAAGGGSIS
+585 IKANVAAAGGSIS

-614 VQIGEGA
+614 AQIGEGA

-674 QAAVTGAKQGAAAG
+674 QAAVTGFMLYWF
-688 AVSGATAA
+688 VIHFNLLYTLLIINYM
-696 AQQAAVTGAKSG
+696 VTGAKSG

>member
-49 PQESTDKKDKK
+49 TQESTDKKDKK

-135 KFEEKDGKITWKA
+135 KFEEKDGKIIWKA

-227 SFTNVEVK
+227 SFTNVKVK

-413 KDIEKKASD
+413 
-422 AVDAQA
+422 
-428 DSIKKQAADTVASQK
+428 
-443 KSIEK
+443 
-448 QASDTV
+448 
-454 DKQADSIK
+454 
-462 KQAADTVASQKESI
+462 ESI

-555 IADQAKAT
+555 IANQAKAT
-563 TTSTVSTALR
+563 TTSTVSAALK
-573 GNAQLLSILKAG
+573 GNAQLLPILKAG
-585 IKANVAAGGGSIS
+585 IKANVAAAGGSIS

-614 VQIGEGA
+614 AQIGEGA

-696 AQQAAVTGAKSG
+696 AQQAAVT
-708 AAAGAV
+708 
-714 SGATAA
+714 
-720 AQQAAITGAK
+720 
-730 SGAAQGAVTG
+730 
-740 ATEAAQTAALS
+740 

>member
-49 PQESTDKKDKK
+49 TQESTDKKDKK
-60 DNKDDEEDL
+60 DNKDEEEDL

-393 VDAQADSIKKQA
+393 VDKQA
-405 ADTVASQK
+405 A
-413 KDIEKKASD
+413 
-422 AVDAQA
+422 
-428 DSIKKQAADTVASQK
+428 
-443 KSIEK
+443 
-448 QASDTV
+448 
-454 DKQADSIK
+454 
-462 KQAADTVASQKESI
+462 
-476 EKQASATVDAQAEA
+476 A

-495 ADTVAAQQAEIAKQ
+495 ADTVAAQQADIAKQ
-509 AEALVTAQEADIK
+509 AEALVTAQEAQIK
-522 SQADQLVDAE
+522 STADQLVEAE
-532 AGNIQKLAAAAV
+532 ATNIQNLAKAAV
-544 KAEFDAGQRQA
+544 KSEFDAGKRQA
-555 IADQAKAT
+555 ITDGAKAQT
-563 TTSTVSTALR
+563 TTQVSTSLKANTNLV
-573 GNAQLLSILKAG
+573 NVLKAG
-585 IKANVAAGGGSIS
+585 LIASGAATSTDAEAKA
-598 DEDATAQAYQL
+598 Y
-609 IDAMA
+609 AMIEQIA
-614 VQIGEGA
+614 SGIGENSGA
-621 APNVAA
+621 SVAA
-627 ACENAATQAAQKA
+627 ACENAATQAAQTA

-674 QAAVTGAKQGAAAG
+674 QAAVTGAKQ
-688 AVSGATAA
+688 
-696 AQQAAVTGAKSG
+696 
-708 AAAGAV
+708 
-714 SGATAA
+714 
-720 AQQAAITGAK
+720 
-730 SGAAQGAVTG
+730 
-740 ATEAAQTAALS
+740 
-751 GAKSGAAQGAIAG
+751 GAAQGAIAG

-843 VKGMLNKVV
+843 VKGMLDKVV

>member
-49 PQESTDKKDKK
+49 TQESTDKKDKK

-350 DGANTLNSS
+350 DGAKTLNSS
-359 TESLRNGVSSLD
+359 TESLRNGVSSID
-371 ATLNTAM
+371 ASLNTAK

-393 VDAQADSIKKQA
+393 VDKQA
-405 ADTVASQK
+405 A
-413 KDIEKKASD
+413 
-422 AVDAQA
+422 
-428 DSIKKQAADTVASQK
+428 
-443 KSIEK
+443 
-448 QASDTV
+448 
-454 DKQADSIK
+454 
-462 KQAADTVASQKESI
+462 
-476 EKQASATVDAQAEA
+476 A

-495 ADTVAAQQAEIAKQ
+495 ADTVAAQQADIAKQ
-509 AEALVTAQEADIK
+509 AEALVTAQEAQIK
-522 SQADQLVDAE
+522 STADQLVEAE
-532 AGNIQKLAAAAV
+532 ATNIQNLAKAAV
-544 KAEFDAGQRQA
+544 KSEFDAGKRQA
-555 IADQAKAT
+555 ITDGAKAQT
-563 TTSTVSTALR
+563 TTQVSTSLKANTNLV
-573 GNAQLLSILKAG
+573 NVLKAG
-585 IKANVAAGGGSIS
+585 LIASGAATSTDAEAKA
-598 DEDATAQAYQL
+598 Y
-609 IDAMA
+609 AMIEQIA
-614 VQIGEGA
+614 SGIGENSGA
-621 APNVAA
+621 SVAA
-627 ACENAATQAAQKA
+627 ACENAATQAAQTA

-674 QAAVTGAKQGAAAG
+674 QAAVTGAKQ
-688 AVSGATAA
+688 
-696 AQQAAVTGAKSG
+696 G

-806 LTDGVGK
+806 FTDGVGK

-843 VKGMLNKVV
+843 VKGMLDKVV